1 MTVTD
6 DIDQKTQRLNEI
18 IASFDSAIVAYSGG
32 VDSALVSH
40 IVHDTL
46 GPAKS
51 LIITAVSPSLAE
63 YELESAR
70 SLAEKHGW
78 NYRTISTNEMD
89 DERYMRNDGTRCF
102 FCKTELYEQLKR
114 IAADFEFNVIANGAN
129 RDDLGDYRPGMKA
142 ATKYAIRSPLL
153 EADLGKDDVRA
164 LALEAGLPNWDKP
177 AQPCLSSRIPYGTHV
192 TVEALSMISRAEK
205 HLRDLGFTECRVRHY
220 GETARVEIPLDMMA
234 VYSNDHVRERAIAGI
249 LAAGYQQVELDPN
262 GLRSGNLNDA
272 LKSIR

>member
-1 MTVTD
+1 MTVTEN
-6 DIDQKTQRLNEI
+6 IDHKAQRLREI

-32 VDSALVSH
+32 VDSALVGH
-40 IVHDTL
+40 FVHDTL
-46 GPAKS
+46 GPTDS

-70 SLAEKHGW
+70 SLAEQRGW
-78 NYRTISTNEMD
+78 NHRTISTNEMD
-89 DERYMRNDGTRCF
+89 DQRYMRNDGARCF

-114 IAADFEFNVIANGAN
+114 LASTSGFNVIANGAN

-142 ATKYAIRSPLL
+142 ATRYAIRSPLL

-192 TVEALSMISRAEK
+192 TVEALSMISKAEK
-205 HLRDLGFTECRVRHY
+205 HLRDLGFTDCRVRHY
-220 GETARVEIPLDMMA
+220 GETARVEIPLDMVA
-234 VYSNDHVRERAIAGI
+234 VYSQDHVRDQAIAGI

-272 LKSIR
+272 LKSSR

>member
-1 MTVTD
+1 MD
-6 DIDQKTQRLNEI
+6 NIDQKSQRLREI

-40 IVHDTL
+40 FVHDTL

-70 SLAEKHGW
+70 VLAEQRGW
-78 NYRTISTNEMD
+78 NYRTIATNEID
-89 DERYMRNDGTRCF
+89 DQRYMRNDGARCF
-102 FCKTELYEQLKR
+102 FCKTELYERLKNL
-114 IAADFEFNVIANGAN
+114 AAKCGFSVIANGAN

-153 EADLGKDDVRA
+153 EADLGKDDVRK
-164 LALEAGLPNWDKP
+164 LALEVGLPNWDKP

-192 TVEALSMISRAEK
+192 TVEALSMISKAEK
-205 HLRDLGFTECRVRHY
+205 HLRDLGFADCRVRHY
-220 GETARVEIPLDMMA
+220 GETARVEIPLDMMT
-234 VYSNDHVRERAIAGI
+234 VYSKDQMRDRAIEGI
-249 LAAGYQQVELDPN
+249 LAAGYQRVELDPK

-272 LKSIR
+272 LKSVR